1 MTAALFLGFL
11 GMMAAIVVAIVAR
24 YLHLRTALGVLAGL
38 SVWFIYA
45 GRLGYFGVVKN
56 TAMRPPGITFI
67 VVHVIFFLVLFIAR
81 FSADAG
87 VALSFPLWILLGIQ
101 CFRIGVEL
109 FLHQLWINGLVPKM
123 LTFEGANVDIYI
135 GASAPLIAWLS
146 TRGPTGLKLALGWN
160 VLGLLALTNVVTRA
174 VLTSPGPFNLIH
186 AEVPN
191 RMFGTFPFMFI
202 PGFFVPLAVLLHVL
216 AIRAISSRLRT
227 ATGAVSS
234 GRAQN
239 EVLATVRLLPKIF
252 PGLERGFAVSL
263 LTAK

>member
-11 GMMAAIVVAIVAR
+11 GMMAVIVVAMVAR

-45 GRLGYFGVVKN
+45 GLLGYFGVVKN

-67 VVHVIFFLVLFIAR
+67 VVPVICFLVLFIAR

-87 VALSFPLWILLGIQ
+87 VAPSFPLWILLGIQ

-146 TRGPTGLKLALGWN
+146 MRGRRGLKLALAWN

-186 AEVPN
+186 SEVPN
-191 RMFGTFPFMFI
+191 RMFGAFPFMFI
-202 PGFFVPLAVLLHVL
+202 PGFFVPLAVVLHVL

-227 ATGAVSS
+227 AISGAVSS

-239 EVLATVRLLPKIF
+239 EVLGQRL
-252 PGLERGFAVSL
+252 
-263 LTAK
+263 